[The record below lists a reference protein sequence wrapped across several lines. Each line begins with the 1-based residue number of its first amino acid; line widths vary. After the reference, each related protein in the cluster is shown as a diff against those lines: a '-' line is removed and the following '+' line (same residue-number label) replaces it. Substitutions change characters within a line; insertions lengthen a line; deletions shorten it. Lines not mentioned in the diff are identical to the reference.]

1 MGTVP
6 ASRVIVGTAGHVDH
20 GKTRL
25 IEALTGI
32 DCDRWAEEKARGI
45 TIDLGFAHLEHD
57 GLQIGFIDVP
67 GHQRFLHNA
76 LAGLGGIRV
85 VLLVVAADEGIQP
98 QTREHLEICTLLEI
112 PAAVV
117 ALTKADRVD
126 DETLGLVRLEVE
138 ELLAATPLTGAPI
151 LAVSSTHGQGIDQ
164 LREALVELARRHAAS
179 SDAGSDTGPPTD
191 IGPGPDHHPERPTR
205 LPIDRAFQ
213 LQGLG
218 TIVTGTLV
226 EGALR
231 PGDELELLPGG
242 DRANVRSVE
251 VHGRERSAALRGE
264 RTALQITGLD
274 IDRLGRG
281 RELVAP
287 GAYAATT
294 SLIARFR
301 LSPTASKAIRG
312 STPIRFHLYAAEVT
326 GRLRPLAG
334 PIEPGAAGPVELRL
348 EGAVVAARGDRFIVR
363 RPSPAATL
371 GGGRILDP
379 QGERRRGDRLRRA
392 LGALAGDDLAALA
405 LWAEERGEAGLQ
417 PGAAA
422 RLLGRDA
429 KGVERDLDHLVAESK
444 LLAMAAGHTRR
455 YLAPRVYRRVSE
467 HAELALRAHHAG
479 DRLSRGM
486 SKAEIVQRIL
496 PPGATDLGDVYLEW
510 LAAQGI
516 LAVDGDRVRLPDA
529 AGGLSEKES
538 ALAKVLADLYRAAG
552 LTPPSPAS
560 LGRDLGAKS
569 AILEGVVRYL
579 VERGRLL
586 RLPGGLVISPDP
598 IAEVARD
605 LRSSGWERFSVPQFK
620 ERFGLSRKWAI
631 PILEHLDSTG
641 VTQRIGN
648 ERWIRPAAG

>member
-1 MGTVP
+1 VGTVP
-6 ASRVIVGTAGHVDH
+6 FLRAIVGTAGHVDH

-25 IEALTGI
+25 VEALTGI
-32 DCDRWAEEKARGI
+32 DCDRWAEEKSRGI
-45 TIDLGFAHLEHD
+45 TIDLGFAHLERE

-112 PAAVV
+112 PAAIV

-126 DETLGLVRLEVE
+126 DETLELVRLEVE
-138 ELLAATPLTGAPI
+138 ELLARTPFAGAP
-151 LAVSSTHGQGIDQ
+151 LHAVSSTDGRGVDE
-164 LREALVELARRHAAS
+164 LREALVELARQHAVEADTS
-179 SDAGSDTGPPTD
+179 SDASSERVTQPTRAHPP
-191 IGPGPDHHPERPTR
+191 R

-226 EGALR
+226 AGAVR
-231 PGDELELLPGG
+231 AGDELELLPGG
-242 DRANVRSVE
+242 ERAHVRSVE
-251 VHGRERSAALRGE
+251 VHGEERAAALRGE
-264 RTALQITGLD
+264 RTALRITGVEAGDL
-274 IDRLGRG
+274 RRG

-287 GAYAATT
+287 GAYASTT
-294 SLIARFR
+294 SLLAHFR
-301 LSPTASKAIRG
+301 LSPTASKPLRG
-312 STPIRFHLYAAEVT
+312 STPIRLHLYAAEIT

-334 PIEPGAAGPVELRL
+334 PIEPGEVGLAELRL

-371 GGGRILDP
+371 GGGRVLDA
-379 QGERRRGDRLRRA
+379 QGERRRGERLRRA
-392 LGALAGDDLAALA
+392 LKALVGDDLDALA
-405 LWAEERGEAGLQ
+405 LWAEERGEAGLEAA
-417 PGAAA
+417 AAA
-422 RLLGRDA
+422 RRLGRDA
-429 KGVERDLDHLVAESK
+429 LSVEHDLDHLVRESR
-444 LLAMAAGHTRR
+444 LLAMPAGRARR
-455 YLAPRVYRRVSE
+455 FLAPGVYRRVSE
-467 HAELALRAHHAG
+467 RAVRALREHHAG
-479 DRLSRGM
+479 DRLSLGM
-486 SKAEIVQRIL
+486 SKAEAVQRIL
-496 PPGATDLGDVYLEW
+496 PTGAADLGDVYLEW

-516 LAVDGDRVRLPDA
+516 LSVDGDRVRQPDA

-560 LGRDLGAKS
+560 LVRELGAKS
-569 AILEGVVRYL
+569 AILEGVLRYL

-598 IAEVARD
+598 IAEVARE

-641 VTQRIGN
+641 VTQRIGD
-648 ERWIRPAAG
+648 ERWIRPG